1 MWPNRNEIVW
11 EKVEELKQEYCYV
24 AEDYHAE
31 LSIFQVLP
39 FSFLEF
45 NIYTLEQ
52 FCLLMLSFK
61 VKLCDLCCWL
71 CLIDM

>member
-1 MWPNRNEIVW
+1 VWPNRNEIVW

-45 NIYTLEQ
+45 KICTLGQ
-52 FCLLMLSFK
+52 F
-61 VKLCDLCCWL
+61 
-71 CLIDM
+71 